1 MRRQTVIVATRSVR
15 SPAYCFTLPFAHQAL
30 MPINVVATAGSNRY
44 ADDHGHCMASRCI
57 VPKHI
62 PVTWWPKTDSVS
74 PQLGWL
80 EKATD
85 DAPAEPPR
93 AACRLAPARPFEYP
107 GRRDIDPVQPGA
119 NPRNVQTPQ
128 SHPAQSTPTTTS
140 TPPGKPRRQSTAL
153 RLGRHARARPRGS
166 SAAHPSPHRRHA
178 RVGPMAHLLGAE
190 AVHLA
195 YPTQV
200 VFEAV
205 TLGVNDGARI
215 GIVGRNGDGKSSLLG
230 LLTGQLRPDSGRVT
244 RRSGL
249 RVNALSQTD
258 TLDPNRTVGWTLIG
272 DQPEHQWAGNPRIR
286 DVVAGLVSDI
296 AWDTPVSTLSGG
308 QRRRVQLASLLVG
321 EWDVIALDEP
331 TNHLDIQGITG
342 SPTTYGGAGPAIPA
356 AYSWS
361 PTTAGSSTRSP
372 PQHGKCTTESSNLSK
387 AATRRTCCSASSGT
401 G

>member
-153 RLGRHARARPRGS
+153 RLGRHARADRAAPQRPIL
-166 SAAHPSPHRRHA
+166 P
-178 RVGPMAHLLGAE
+178 
-190 AVHLA
+190 
-195 YPTQV
+195 
-200 VFEAV
+200 
-205 TLGVNDGARI
+205 
-215 GIVGRNGDGKSSLLG
+215 
-230 LLTGQLRPDSGRVT
+230 
-244 RRSGL
+244 
-249 RVNALSQTD
+249 
-258 TLDPNRTVGWTLIG
+258 
-272 DQPEHQWAGNPRIR
+272 
-286 DVVAGLVSDI
+286 
-296 AWDTPVSTLSGG
+296 
-308 QRRRVQLASLLVG
+308 
-321 EWDVIALDEP
+321 
-331 TNHLDIQGITG
+331 
-342 SPTTYGGAGPAIPA
+342 
-356 AYSWS
+356 
-361 PTTAGSSTRSP
+361 
-372 PQHGKCTTESSNLSK
+372 
-387 AATRRTCCSASSGT
+387 ASSPR
-401 G
+401 